1 MAGKQLNF
9 RVPEGDPSR
18 EWIEAQDNLSTS
30 LKLLIRR
37 VMAHTGAIDFPG
49 ALADGLLDSMF
60 EQQVDQSEV
69 VVVKK
74 PKVARKSRT
83 KKAPVIQSVE
93 PDVVPTEDA
102 IASDAVVIEP
112 QDKSETIINEPEP
125 KSDILK
131 QAKPIESVSLPKTD
145 DISSLIL
152 GASSANNHS
161 ILDDLIAKSND
172 ENN

>member
-9 RVPEGDPSR
+9 RVPENDPSR

-60 EQQVDQSEV
+60 DQQIDKSEV

-74 PKVARKSRT
+74 PKVARKPRT
-83 KKAPVIQSVE
+83 KKAPVIQSVD
-93 PDVVPTEDA
+93 PDIVSTEDDFE
-102 IASDAVVIEP
+102 SDDVVIET
-112 QDKSETIINEPEP
+112 QNTSETIINEPEP
-125 KSDILK
+125 KSNILK
-131 QAKPIESVSLPKTD
+131 QAKPIDSVSLPKTD

-152 GASSANNHS
+152 GKSSANNHS
-161 ILDDLIAKSND
+161 LLDDLIAKSND
-172 ENN
+172 EDN